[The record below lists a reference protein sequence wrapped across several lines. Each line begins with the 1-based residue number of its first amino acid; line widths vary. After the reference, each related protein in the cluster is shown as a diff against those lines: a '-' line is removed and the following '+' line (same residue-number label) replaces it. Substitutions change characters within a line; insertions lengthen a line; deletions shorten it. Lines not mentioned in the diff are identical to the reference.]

1 MNALTRVFFSL
12 TSRAPK
18 RKKLVILD
26 DFFPNM
32 YQAYRVSEF
41 KYYCETFPGTQIYSS
56 AEKYD
61 EFLAEYK
68 KAFPEHT
75 KYVHKF
81 SSRKVFR
88 ASLFY
93 VVFLHNAAAFLPI
106 IEREHTPF
114 VLNLYAGGYFAFDNP
129 QSDSMLRRVCASP
142 YLKHV
147 VVSQKNIEK
156 YLIEKKFLPAEK
168 ITYIYGAVPSFVP
181 FSLPITKKQYFGKKK
196 KTLDICF
203 VANKYGKDGKA
214 KGFDTFVKV
223 AAAAEK
229 KYPHMKFHDLG
240 EFVQG
245 KTQKKYPSNITFHG
259 KKNFLKLNDFFES
272 MDIILSPN
280 IPSQDYKGAF
290 DGFPTGSCREAGYAG
305 VALFCTDPLQLNTQ
319 FTHKKD
325 IVLIDPSVESCMKY
339 LRYYS
344 QHPNEL
350 ATLARSGQKILRSVY
365 DYSTQMKKR
374 AAILE
379 RYL

>member
-156 YLIEKKFLPAEK
+156 YLIEKNFFLLTKLCKTGNIAAASS
-168 ITYIYGAVPSFVP
+168 IMDGYHGFRFVGN
-181 FSLPITKKQYFGKKK
+181 FLAHVFKRDLCSMRI
-196 KTLDICF
+196 DI
-203 VANKYGKDGKA
+203 GKDDGC
-214 KGFDTFVKV
+214 T
-223 AAAAEK
+223 
-229 KYPHMKFHDLG
+229 
-240 EFVQG
+240 Q
-245 KTQKKYPSNITFHG
+245 QKKRLNTGNIREARNDNFITF
-259 KKNFLKLNDFFES
+259 F
-272 MDIILSPN
+272 
-280 IPSQDYKGAF
+280 
-290 DGFPTGSCREAGYAG
+290 
-305 VALFCTDPLQLNTQ
+305 Q
-319 FTHKKD
+319 F
-325 IVLIDPSVESCMKY
+325 
-339 LRYYS
+339 
-344 QHPNEL
+344 Q
-350 ATLARSGQKILRSVY
+350 
-365 DYSTQMKKR
+365 
-374 AAILE
+374 
-379 RYL
+379 